1 MKEKIKNWLK
11 ENWIKIIIT
20 VIVVIVFTYLLNAFS
35 SKKLKIDYPYTQNV
49 SKSASFAC
57 TSLISADIIGSPI
70 DYLTNGIE
78 GTLNKGTDKI
88 AISIKDKQTLSF
100 LTAASVEAGTSEG
113 DLWKILKNDNKE
125 LVAILYDP
133 IFGSINTL
141 ALNKESG
148 LAVWSK
154 ARPTFITYDAY
165 GSIIYMRCI

>member
-1 MKEKIKNWLK
+1 MEKIKNWLK
-11 ENWIKIIIT
+11 ENWFR
-20 VIVVIVFTYLLNAFS
+20 VVIAIVAMIVFVYLFDSLS
-35 SKKLKIDYPYTQNV
+35 PKKLKIDYPYTQNV
-49 SKSASFAC
+49 SNNTSFSC
-57 TSLISADIIGSPI
+57 TSLMSAYITGSSLE
-70 DYLTNGIE
+70 YLGNEIE
-78 GTLNKGTDKI
+78 GTLSKGTDKI
-88 AISIKDKQTLSF
+88 AISIKDKQNLSF

-141 ALNKESG
+141 TLNKESG

-154 ARPTFITYDAY
+154 TRPTFITYDAY